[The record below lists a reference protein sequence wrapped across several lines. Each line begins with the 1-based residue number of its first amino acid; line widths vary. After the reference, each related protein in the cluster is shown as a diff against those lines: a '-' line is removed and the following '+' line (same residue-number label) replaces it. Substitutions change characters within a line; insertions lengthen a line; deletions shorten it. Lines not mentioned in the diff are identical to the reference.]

1 MFSDSRDIRK
11 PNEQFC
17 CWWPDYKWLNCTYIT
32 NQLDAK
38 EQQFSNKNKFIWDSL
53 PQETLKCAI
62 EDRTS
67 PNHLKLKL
75 LGGCFTII
83 YKFCDISFILS
94 KRKVACKSEY
104 DQFRKS
110 RLSRVPNDGATKYLP
125 DNQLYNNQAGL
136 SKKRG
141 PRISPGYRLL
151 WRRPPATFKGK

>member
-1 MFSDSRDIRK
+1 M
-11 PNEQFC
+11 
-17 CWWPDYKWLNCTYIT
+17 
-32 NQLDAK
+32 
-38 EQQFSNKNKFIWDSL
+38 
-53 PQETLKCAI
+53 KCAI

-67 PNHLKLKL
+67 PNYLKLKL

-125 DNQLYNNQAGL
+125 DNQLYITKQGCQRSGVRGFLQATGYYERGPQLL
-136 SKKRG
+136 SKENRRKIDLKEI
-141 PRISPGYRLL
+141 PSCLILRLL
-151 WRRPPATFKGK
+151 IVP